1 MTRGIARVSK
11 LVYIYIYNQLRP
23 IFTGITKSPLDP
35 SLLEEDICFFFYFKN
50 KSYLNVQL
58 NFN

>member
-35 SLLEEDICFFFYFKN
+35 SLLEEDICFFFFILRIN
-50 KSYLNVQL
+50 HI
-58 NFN
+58 